1 MDRLGLP
8 VSSFQELARTKA
20 HCLLYQLIR
29 TDFRMLLLAWLG
41 LAWLGF
47 VVTLIWTPTARR
59 RVDPAAFYTS
69 KHVICEGRNAEKH
82 SLSLSRM

>member
-41 LAWLGF
+41 LAWLGLVSF
-47 VVTLIWTPTARR
+47 RCNLNL
-59 RVDPAAFYTS
+59 DPYREA
-69 KHVICEGRNAEKH
+69 KGRSCGFLYVETCD
-82 SLSLSRM
+82 M

>member
-41 LAWLGF
+41 LAWLGLAWLGF
-47 VVTLIWTPTARR
+47 V
-59 RVDPAAFYTS
+59 
-69 KHVICEGRNAEKH
+69 
-82 SLSLSRM
+82 SL